1 MFFQQSDQT
10 YNQRHFKTTFAYC
23 DETVNNQLFSMEM
36 VHFEVYN
43 TRRRTHPLTN
53 IKSQM
58 GWDQF
63 GCEIRKKSIHA
74 VYFPVLYDDSLPAF
88 KNSDCITKAW

>member
-1 MFFQQSDQT
+1 MFFQQSDQA
-10 YNQRHFKTTFAYC
+10 YNQRHFKTSFAYC
-23 DETVNNQLFSMEM
+23 DETVNNQLFSMGM
-36 VHFEVYN
+36 VHFKIYN

-58 GWDQF
+58 EWDEF
-63 GCEIRKKSIHA
+63 GCEIRKKSIKDINA

-88 KNSDCITKAW
+88 KIVIV

>member
-10 YNQRHFKTTFAYC
+10 YNQRHFKTSFAYC

-36 VHFEVYN
+36 VHFEVCN

-58 GWDQF
+58 EWDQF
-63 GCEIRKKSIHA
+63 GCEIRKK
-74 VYFPVLYDDSLPAF
+74 
-88 KNSDCITKAW
+88 KAWRTYVQFISLSFMMILCQPSKIVIV